1 MERKEEWIWRRGEI
15 WESWGGVE
23 EEETALGMHKEK
35 EKERKKGRK
44 HPVGS
49 GTIRGRGLVEVGV
62 VC

>member
-1 MERKEEWIWRRGEI
+1 MMERKEEWIWRRGEI

-23 EEETALGMHKEK
+23 EEETAQRKRK
-35 EKERKKGRK
+35 RKKRGRK